1 MSKIRKCAPPVKKN
15 IYILK
20 NFGNF
25 RELASQEYK
34 LSPQEH
40 TGHRIVIH
48 KLTHRPLFVISTF
61 LD

>member
-1 MSKIRKCAPPVKKN
+1 MPHLLKY

-40 TGHRIVIH
+40 TLLFIN
-48 KLTHRPLFVISTF
+48 LHRPLFVISTF